1 MKKVSIIIPVYNTEK
16 YLDRCLQSVV
26 NQTYG
31 NLEAIVVDDGS
42 TDASLDICQAWAGRD
57 ARIRVLHQEN
67 GGLSSARNLG
77 LQAAEGEYLTFLD
90 SDDCMAAD
98 KLQVMIEAMEK
109 YRADMCGCDVLAF
122 REGEEPWKTQEA
134 SEGQETSCQAPVVK
148 ERREAVW
155 LFAEPFTGPVTWVWN
170 KVYTRQ
176 LAENIF
182 FDTDREIVEDTI
194 YNAEIMCRLGRMVWV
209 PRKLQYYFQRSGSV
223 MNTGRPEVYTMQ
235 GKALLRAYELL
246 HTTGEPDFQRAHLCS
261 CLNKLALLE
270 TQAHFDDLKGTA
282 EELGKMYSRLY
293 RAGKGERTGGMEKCK
308 AWCFLYGR
316 PFFHLL
322 KRKWYQQ
329 EKRRKTL

>member
-1 MKKVSIIIPVYNTEK
+1 MKKVSIIIPVYNTER

-26 NQTYG
+26 SQTYG

-42 TDASLDICQAWAGRD
+42 TDGSPALCDAWAGRD

-90 SDDCMAAD
+90 SDDCMAAE

-109 YRADMCGCDVLAF
+109 YQADMCGCDVLAF
-122 REGEEPWKTQEA
+122 REGEEPWKTGEVLCF
-134 SEGQETSCQAPVVK
+134 EPVVK

-155 LFAEPFTGPVTWVWN
+155 LFAKPFTGPVSWVWN

-182 FDTDREIVEDTI
+182 FDTDRGIVEDTI
-194 YNAEIMCRLGRMVWV
+194 YNAEIMCRLERMVWI
-209 PRKLQYYFQRSGSV
+209 PRKLQYYFQRPGSV
-223 MNTGRPEVYTMQ
+223 MNTGKPEVYTMQ
-235 GKALLRAYELL
+235 GKGLLRTYELL
-246 HTTGEPDFQRAHLCS
+246 QAVGEPDFQRAHLCS

-270 TQAHFDDLKGTA
+270 TQAHFDGLKETA
-282 EELGKMYSRLY
+282 GELEKMYAGLY
-293 RAGKGERTGGMEKCK
+293 RAGKGEITGGEKCK

-316 PFFHLL
+316 PLFHLL
-322 KRKWYQQ
+322 KRKWYQR
-329 EKRRKTL
+329 ENRRKTL